1 VDPGRSIDG
10 AAALIARLYRS
21 RTMNTR
27 MSLVLI
33 AAVGMA
39 GCASIPSGPDVMALP
54 GTGMS
59 FEQFRADD
67 YACQGYA
74 RQATG
79 LPPTQQAATDSAVNS
94 GAVGTAVGAAAGA
107 LIGAASGNVGAGAA
121 IGAGGGLLVGSAAG
135 TDAYGGTA
143 YNVQQRYDNAYV
155 QCMYAKGHQVPVP
168 ANVAE
173 QQRLNAAPTP
183 AVPYPGT
190 PAPAA
195 VPAYPPANTPP
206 PPGY

>member
-1 VDPGRSIDG
+1 
-10 AAALIARLYRS
+10 
-21 RTMNTR
+21 MNTR
-27 MSLVLI
+27 ASLALI
-33 AAVGMA
+33 IVAVSAA
-39 GCASIPSGPDVMALP
+39 GCASIPNGPDVMALP

-67 YACQGYA
+67 YECQSYA

-94 GAVGTAVGAAAGA
+94 AAIGTAVGAAAGA
-107 LIGAASGNVGAGAA
+107 LIGAASGNAGAGAA
-121 IGAGGGLLVGSAAG
+121 IGAGGGLVLGSAAG

-143 YNVQQRYDNAYV
+143 YNVQERYDNAYV

-173 QQRLNAAPTP
+173 QQRLNAATYPTATYPATP
-183 AVPYPGT
+183 APGT
-190 PAPAA
+190 PPPAA
-195 VPAYPPANTPP
+195 APAYPPINTPP